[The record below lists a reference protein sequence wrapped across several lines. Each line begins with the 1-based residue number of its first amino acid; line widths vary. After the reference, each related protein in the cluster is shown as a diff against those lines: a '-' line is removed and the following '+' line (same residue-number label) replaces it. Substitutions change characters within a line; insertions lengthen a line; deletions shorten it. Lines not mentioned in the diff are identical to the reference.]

1 MSIFMKATLKVRTPH
16 LVEFLDVLENNLV
29 PMMED
34 QGWRLHGTFVQR
46 FGFMQP
52 TVVVDLWEMEDM
64 AHVERVLK
72 DTGYRTDERYLAS
85 QPVLEAAVIE
95 EHLEFMQRKFG
106 RMKSFY
112 P

>member
-1 MSIFMKATLKVRTPH
+1 MSIFMKATLKVRSPQLTA
-16 LVEFLDVLENNLV
+16 FLEVLENNLV

-46 FGFMQP
+46 FGSMQP

-72 DTGYRTDERYLAS
+72 NTDYRTDPRYQAS
-85 QPVLEAAVIE
+85 QPVLESAVIE
-95 EHLEFMQRKFG
+95 EQLEFMQRKFG

>member
-1 MSIFMKATLKVRTPH
+1 MSIFMKATLKIRTPQ

-46 FGFMQP
+46 FGSMQP

-72 DTGYRTDERYLAS
+72 DTGYRTDKRYLAS
-85 QPVLEAAVIE
+85 QPVLESAVIE
-95 EHLEFMQRKFG
+95 EQLEFMQRKFG
-106 RMKSFY
+106 RMKSFF

>member
-1 MSIFMKATLKVRTPH
+1 MSIFMKATLKVKTFQST
-16 LVEFLDVLENNLV
+16 EFLETLEKNLV
-29 PMMED
+29 PLMED

-46 FGFMQP
+46 FGSMQP

-72 DTGYRTDERYLAS
+72 DTSYRSDPRYQAAL
-85 QPVLEAAVIE
+85 PVLESAVLE
-95 EHLEFMQRKFG
+95 EQLEFLQFKMG
-106 RMKSFY
+106 SMKSFY